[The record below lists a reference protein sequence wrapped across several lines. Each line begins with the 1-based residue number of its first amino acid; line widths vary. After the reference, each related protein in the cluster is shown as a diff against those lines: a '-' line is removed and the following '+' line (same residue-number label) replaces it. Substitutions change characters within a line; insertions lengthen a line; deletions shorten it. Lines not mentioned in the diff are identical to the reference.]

1 MNTFKS
7 IIKNNIRQYGMLIA
21 LVFIMIFFWIS
32 TDGILMR
39 PVNITNLLLQ
49 NSYII
54 IMAIGMLLI
63 IVTGV
68 VDLSVGSVCGF
79 IGGLAAVLMVRYHF
93 NVYVTMLICLAVG
106 AAIGAWNGFWVAYQK
121 IPAFIVTLAGM
132 LIFRGLVLWLLGGES
147 VGPFPEEFQRIA
159 SGFIPDFFHNPGFHL
174 TSIVIGVIL
183 SIIIVFL
190 DFRSRRNNQKYEF
203 EVLPLPFFIVKN
215 LVVVAAIMGLCI
227 VMASYKGLPNVLV
240 LMGVLAVIYT
250 IITDKTILGRR
261 IYAMGGNEKAT
272 KLSGINTNRL
282 SFFCFMNMGV
292 LSALAGMVF
301 AARLNSATPK
311 AGNSFEM
318 DVIAANYIGGASTT
332 GGVGTV
338 VGALVGAFIM
348 GILNNGMSIMGIN
361 IDWQQVIKGMVLL
374 MAVFFDVK
382 QKNKSGK

>member
-79 IGGLAAVLMVRYHF
+79 IGGLAAVLMVRHHF
-93 NVYVTMLICLAVG
+93 NVYVTMLICLAIG
-106 AAIGAWNGFWVAYQK
+106 AAVGAWNGFWVAYQK

-132 LIFRGLVLWLLGGES
+132 LIFRGLVLWLLNGES

-159 SGFIPDFFHNPGFHL
+159 SGFIPDVFHYPGFHL

-190 DFRSRRNNQKYEF
+190 DYRSRRNNQKYEF
-203 EVLPLPFFIVKN
+203 EVLPLPFFIFKN
-215 LVVVAAIMGLCI
+215 LIVVSAIMGLCY
-227 VMASYKGLPNVLV
+227 VMASYKGLPNVLI

-250 IITDKTILGRR
+250 IITNKTVLGRR

-272 KLSGINTNRL
+272 KLSGINTDRL
-282 SFFCFMNMGV
+282 SFFCFVNMGV

-348 GILNNGMSIMGIN
+348 GVLNNGMSIMGIN

-374 MAVFFDVK
+374 MAVFFDVV

>member
-132 LIFRGLVLWLLGGES
+132 LIFRGLVLRLLGGES

>member
-1 MNTFKS
+1 MNTIKS

-132 LIFRGLVLWLLGGES
+132 LIFRGLVLWLLGVPIS
-147 VGPFPEEFQRIA
+147 
-159 SGFIPDFFHNPGFHL
+159 L
-174 TSIVIGVIL
+174 LIVL
-183 SIIIVFL
+183 
-190 DFRSRRNNQKYEF
+190 N
-203 EVLPLPFFIVKN
+203 
-215 LVVVAAIMGLCI
+215 
-227 VMASYKGLPNVLV
+227 
-240 LMGVLAVIYT
+240 LMGVL
-250 IITDKTILGRR
+250 
-261 IYAMGGNEKAT
+261 
-272 KLSGINTNRL
+272 
-282 SFFCFMNMGV
+282 
-292 LSALAGMVF
+292 
-301 AARLNSATPK
+301 
-311 AGNSFEM
+311 
-318 DVIAANYIGGASTT
+318 
-332 GGVGTV
+332 
-338 VGALVGAFIM
+338 
-348 GILNNGMSIMGIN
+348 
-361 IDWQQVIKGMVLL
+361 
-374 MAVFFDVK
+374 
-382 QKNKSGK
+382 